1 MSAARRASHRPH
13 YVRRR
18 IGFFSLLALLVA
30 AGVYFP
36 ATLLAPIAP
45 ASAVVTSFKAP
56 AETKLDLT
64 FPSYGA
70 TAVEAVGFDDSLKTS
85 GDSKPR
91 SIASISKIVTALVVL
106 DKKPLNGGNG
116 PKITFT
122 AADHALYATYLA
134 QDGEVAQMDIGQ
146 TLTERQVLQ
155 VALIKSAN
163 NYAGALA
170 NWAFG
175 SNSAY
180 VTAVKSWL
188 GAHHLDDTTLVEPTG
203 LNPNNRSTATDLV
216 SLGKLA
222 LANKD
227 ISSIVAT
234 KSISVPGV
242 GTVDNS
248 NKLLGIDDVVGI
260 KTGTLDQAGACLL
273 FATKEDIDGHE
284 VTVVGVM
291 LGGKDHDSLD
301 VDVQKLLA
309 GVKAGFQTIDA
320 VAKGDVYGTYA
331 TKWGVTAHAQAT
343 ESVSELVYGDV
354 TVTAAP
360 KLQSVSKKAAG
371 AKVGTLRVAIGS
383 KKITVPLA
391 LDHAVTEP
399 GAWWRITNP
408 SLVF

>member
-1 MSAARRASHRPH
+1 MSPRRPRHPH

-18 IGFFSLLALLVA
+18 IGVFSLLALVVA

-36 ATLLAPIAP
+36 ATLLAPVAP
-45 ASAVVTSFKAP
+45 VSAVVTTFKAP
-56 AETKLDLT
+56 AETKLDLA

-70 TAVEAVGFDDSLKTS
+70 TAVEAVGFSDSLKTS
-85 GDSKPR
+85 GDQKPR

-106 DKKPLNGGNG
+106 EKKPLNGGSG
-116 PKITFT
+116 PNITFT
-122 AADHALYATYLA
+122 AADHALYAKYLA
-134 QDGEVAQMDIGQ
+134 QDGEVAAMPVGM

-170 NWAFG
+170 YWAFG
-175 SNSAY
+175 SNDAY

-188 GAHHLDDTTLVEPTG
+188 SSHGLDKTTLLEPTG
-203 LNPNNRSTATDLV
+203 LNAGNTSTATDLV
-216 SLGKLA
+216 DLGKLA

-227 ISSIVAT
+227 VASIVST
-234 KSISVPGV
+234 KSVDIPGV
-242 GTVDNS
+242 GTVTNS

-273 FATKEDIDGHE
+273 FATRETIEGHQ

-301 VDVQKLLA
+301 VDVQRLLT
-309 GVKAGFQTIDA
+309 GVKAGFQTVDA

-331 TKWGVTAHAQAT
+331 TKWGATARAKAT
-343 ESVSELVYGDV
+343 ESVSALVYGDARV
-354 TVTAAP
+354 SAVPTLRPVEAA
-360 KLQSVSKKAAG
+360 SAG
-371 AKVGTLRVAIGS
+371 EKVGTLRVTIGP
-383 KKITVPLA
+383 KKTTVPLI
-391 LDHAVTEP
+391 LDRAVPEP

-408 SLVF
+408 SRVF